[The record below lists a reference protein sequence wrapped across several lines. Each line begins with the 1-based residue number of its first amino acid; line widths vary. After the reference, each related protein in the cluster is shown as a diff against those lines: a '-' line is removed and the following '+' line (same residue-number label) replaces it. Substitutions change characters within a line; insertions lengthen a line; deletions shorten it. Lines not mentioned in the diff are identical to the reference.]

1 MSSTHGEVSDS
12 EPSSPE
18 PSQQALGLESPQQ
31 LSVKQEDSKAET
43 NFTSQPLRAP
53 SAFSIPRSIT
63 PMSASVEAPE
73 ASTSA
78 QPPIETPAAP
88 DPYKKPTF
96 SAANPKTPTRNE
108 LVTYTTAIQNYV
120 TGMRYTLHFLN
131 NPADTWPSEISLSV
145 NSTVRAAAT
154 IWRAVAIFGEYA
166 SQWERHV
173 GMVHLN
179 TARVETSSARA
190 ASAQPSSRVSRLK
203 TPLPTKYDGKKGDP
217 ASTFATA
224 CTNYWVMEP
233 SAFTDD
239 NQYIR
244 WVLQQMDGKAGLWA
258 MRQFTRMEAEKDIN
272 NRPPK
277 ELRKMVN
284 FWVFFMTQFGD
295 KGLIDKARVK
305 WNMGFYQTGRALE
318 YFDEVETILLC
329 LGYPRDA
336 NMTMDK
342 VIMGLKSHIQTHFI
356 GRTWITLNDLKDEAI
371 HYDAAYWEIN
381 KLRQE
386 KDTKKTWTKSEKG
399 KEPAK
404 TAEVSRMGGLG
415 LGKGGGN
422 GQEMKDRRWLSPD
435 KFEEC
440 KKNFLCFKC
449 FGEGKR
455 IKGSAHFHPNH
466 LPQNTP
472 KTTKIAATTVSE
484 KTPPYVECLSDTDC
498 DEKSK
503 N

>member
-1 MSSTHGEVSDS
+1 MSSTQGEVS
-12 EPSSPE
+12 ETEESSPE
-18 PSQQALGLESPQQ
+18 PSQQALGLESPLQ
-31 LSVKQEDSKAET
+31 LSIKQEDSEAET
-43 NFTSQPLRAP
+43 NFASQPSRAP
-53 SAFSIPRSIT
+53 TAFGISRPAT

-78 QPPIETPAAP
+78 QPPVTTPAAP

-96 SAANPKTPTRNE
+96 SAANPETPTRDE

-131 NPADTWPSEISLSV
+131 DPADTWLSEISLSV

-173 GMVHLN
+173 GTVCLN
-179 TARVETSSARA
+179 TARAETSSARA
-190 ASAQPSSRVSRLK
+190 ASAQPISKASWLK

-217 ASTFATA
+217 ASTFTA
-224 CTNYWVMEP
+224 ACANYQVMEP

-258 MRQFTRMEAEKDIN
+258 TRQFSRMEAEKDIN
-272 NRPPK
+272 DRPPK

-295 KGLIDKARVK
+295 KGLIDKARMK
-305 WNMGFYQTGRALE
+305 WNTGFSQTRRALE
-318 YFDEVETILLC
+318 YFDEVETILLR
-329 LGYPRDA
+329 LRYPRDA
-336 NMTMDK
+336 DMTMDK
-342 VIMGLKSHIQTHFI
+342 VIMGLKPHIQTHFI
-356 GRTWITLNDLKDEAI
+356 RRNWVTLNDLKDESI
-371 HYDAAYWEIN
+371 HYDTAYWEIN

-404 TAEVSRMGGLG
+404 TAEVSRMGGSG
-415 LGKGGGN
+415 PGKGTGS

-435 KFEEC
+435 EFEEC
-440 KKNFLCFKC
+440 KKNFLCCKC

-455 IKGSAHFHPNH
+455 IKGSARFHPNH

-472 KTTKIAATTVSE
+472 KTTKIAATTTSE
-484 KTPPYVECLSDTDC
+484 KIPPYVECLSDTDC
-498 DEKSK
+498 DEKPK